1 MWPNAMRFAHP
12 KSSLPTDWIEHEGFS
27 VLDSVLESLRYV
39 VVNQVPA
46 PRVFEVAVDNAAS
59 GKLPEMDRKVI
70 AGLLKKGCAKV
81 RRLRAKT
88 EMDGW
93 LQKKKKPK
101 TGRNKVGEEID
112 AMLDEIDNEAPPDWD
127 EIEEN
132 KKLEEQFGDLSRFTA
147 EEVEDLMGCLSSP
160 EMIDEPQSS
169 DPADREPEA
178 GDGDREPK
186 AGDGDRGPNAGAAQ
200 QKYAEAH
207 LKIFGSD
214 AITLDDSS
222 SETDLATMEA
232 LVEQRNFVHPDAVAA
247 EKEEQGLDTS
257 KGNAKKRASGDT
269 IPADEED
276 KKKKKGKKAPEEPN
290 KTFAG
295 GAKFCCWERAPPQ
308 RGGWMSDD
316 DTSLGDSIARPSELR
331 RLEETVLDQ
340 LSLLQIRVTRLEAS
354 LHPLSAASCSD
365 DSGSSLAFLDLGDI
379 AYTPRALAL
388 VFSFICPAD
397 RAAVLQSALFVLEP
411 ARTSASG
418 AASPAAAGHEA
429 ASSING
435 ADPDHSV
442 SVQGEEPSDDAASV
456 NAWSLLAPLGP
467 TTPAAVPEESHEDPS
482 FWLSEPFSPIAYDPA
497 HDPDLRDPTSDLG
510 SFDMVQNGERERSLD
525 PEDIWY
531 DSVRDHSLDAALA
544 EGDRE
549 EVEVSCEE
557 DPLLPVE
564 PPAFKRVCEDARW
577 AEVAQEAKFRRVC
590 QDLPKL
596 PWEQG
601 AWACIFGTERNMLD
615 DALRSSVQ
623 ASYGSEEAGQLPPE
637 NLPSSSAFLEGREHA
652 IKRLRALIMY
662 DPDTTFLGMVV
673 AKEAASLADDEALS
687 YSFTCAFAKSA
698 SGSLIKRA
706 GSLDRFGKW
715 ILCSRGISP
724 LRCSEVDLFAYFSH
738 LQSEGAGATSCQ
750 HCVEALRFLHGVA
763 VFQVLDLEEVF
774 SARVLG
780 IVRIM
785 HVTKAPLAQRPP
797 LSVEHLS
804 LLEQFVIMNK
814 DHRACVVGQL
824 VFCAHAC
831 ARWADSQR
839 VQSLTLESDDESGVV
854 LIVAGALGSKTAIS
868 AEARTRLLPYVA
880 LGKGVSN
887 VPWAEAWMEAR
898 EAMGLQ
904 AGGAFLLPTWSE
916 RKYDWG
922 DFEMGAA
929 EATNYLREA
938 LIAMG
943 CDLKEVQG
951 YGSHSMKSTVLTW
964 CGRSTIIPFTEPE
977 QRALGHHLDPT
988 SKSPLTYSRE
998 YYLKLYAK
1006 VLAVFS
1012 TIQQGRFKPDLPGAA
1027 SVAAMAQSFEEG
1039 TDRGS
1044 SRLDIPTSKLL
1055 ERMDEAGESD
1065 DSDHASIDL
1074 ERELEQEDGRN
1085 DSKLGSQTGTI
1096 AWVAPEKCASRADE
1110 MQSNKKDKALQLMPD
1125 GQIKINS
1132 KAAEVR
1138 CEASTD
1144 SKLRAAW
1151 QRRSLAMDVRVDLS
1165 TGVLQMENGFLSFGK
1180 TGKFSFIRFCQCLH
1194 RLASVHVVKLCASA
1208 LRFGSSCSEVNRTA
1222 LTGRAARTG
1231 PLTLMT
1237 GLAWAGHVVAHMLI
1251 VDCLGPPALP
1261 ARAAPFTP
1269 PFQAL
1274 PELQAAPP
1282 LPNPQGMVVSVS
1294 NKRPRASKQ
1303 DGRGMQAIRAHSAAC
1318 SQIAVNLMLQLLAF
1332 LGSESS
1338 FFSAIQSAVHF
1349 DAHVRR
1355 VLAGFAATTVIR
1367 YITTFNSFAKACE
1380 DLDVCLL
1387 EITAVQAA
1395 DILVTL
1401 QLQRQEDPTVGSSA
1415 ITCIKAVRWVCKNTQ
1430 CIVFEVFFGELIS
1443 SFLKTKLPKDR
1454 RESLPLPLY
1463 ALVQWERRILQRS
1476 TPVRD
1481 IVLLGAFLVTCWA
1494 SLRFADSQR
1503 IEWSSFAFDVVSL
1516 RAIAY
1521 QTKTSHQGQPFGL
1534 ITQGFLHH
1542 GTHSWVAR
1550 WLRVLDSIASQEVRD
1565 FGVAP
1570 SFLFPAL
1577 DDDAELLRPLEPM
1590 SYPSCLRWLRYYLQF
1605 PWMVSPPEVPDIRGP
1620 DRDAIAPWSTAAYG
1634 TDPFYF
1640 GSLQQRDRHGSALD
1654 QPLQARTVVFADRC
1668 SRTMADELFD
1678 AKSADGSFNLVNP
1691 SPCPLKAEGASSFNQ
1706 LLQDHGISQELTDRL
1721 LADGWDAKS
1730 FRHVVCQESELAGVL
1745 PEMFP
1750 DTEVSLM
1757 QRAKLRAVWSSLQ
1770 RRGSNDPAPAEPL
1783 GSPAKQGSGW
1793 SEAFAPKLDATR
1805 VATLKKRFLEAFPSE
1820 ILTAMNTPSLR
1831 LLSTAVDAE
1840 VKKNWSWIPWKSRMT
1855 QQMYEDSLMQ
1865 KPAKRARIETLQL
1878 SDLLLDEPPQIDIND
1893 STMGISMIRRLLEV
1907 HDNALALAGTAHLA
1921 RLKAYTS
1928 KFLSLVSQK
1937 FPPETNLRPPSV
1949 LEAQQADKHLWS
1961 CIFQLVIEKEWQV
1974 NDAIYEFTEIRG
1986 DMSSWLQ
1993 PRAKAASAGNR
2004 RPYAPGGRDNRP
2016 PTPPPG
2022 RGNGKGKGKAKSPTK
2037 QGTQPRGV
2045 PWVREYKEGGQVKKL
2060 CIGWQIGKCQRGNS
2074 CEFTHGC
2081 VAGSIHSWGE
2091 LPAPPPLPPPFAVL
2105 TSFPVT
2111 IALPELCRDLNALF
2125 RFLFP
2130 NEHWN
2135 ALCVSRNGLSA
2146 LHSDS
2151 ANIPGSRNL
2160 SLSLGAFSGGHLW
2173 IEDLSC
2179 LSQGQPTSVA
2189 SGSGWLHGCAIDTHR
2204 KAISFDGRIRHMTL
2218 PFSGERW
2225 ALTAFSLPDV
2235 CCAELERP
2243 QMFLLRNISLQH
2255 SQCPARLF
2263 LEITWNNHS
2272 RHQLSMA
2279 VRASGGN
2286 SLTLS
2291 PSLDPTLDV
2300 LCPDLLEQVLFLC
2313 GSGAVAYLA
2322 ASPLAE
2328 SADSPDDVGSSSWL
2342 LSAMHEQTAAAKVSR
2357 CTWLLS
2363 IVHTAGGQG
2372 HLELPPTSSYWSSE
2386 RPQAWLHQGNC
2397 ALILIPP
2404 LLYSDSAFPCQPQ
2417 LLAASYRP
2425 LSALAVSSPAFAPPQ
2440 CASAF
2445 ASSFATIAAPL
2456 LPAEGRELSLQSVIK
2471 SIPRKGLFAGPHAL
2485 HDGAGKRSIAD
2496 WSSPASHDA
2505 FRGLRKALL
2514 QFCISARADKRLLA
2528 RGSCPSNEPLF
2539 SSSEVSA
2546 ARDLVFPS
2554 LGMQTPDNAW
2564 YVHPYQPMCLH
2575 AFEALAQHC
2584 GDQDIHLFP
2593 HLRMGV
2599 PTGYLNDIPPSN
2611 CFWPPKGQS
2620 GELIPLALN
2629 LENWKSADVAPEVT
2643 SRLLQ
2648 EELDA
2653 GYCFKFEGTLEEA
2666 KSRWPVGLALGKLGV
2681 VRAPGRAERLVLD
2694 NSVAGTNSQCTV
2706 PERQCFPSIHDVSHS
2721 FPIRETSDRQMAICI
2736 DVKQAHK
2743 RCRIRDS
2750 EQGLLGFTWH
2760 NALYFFR
2767 CCPFGAVFSQHWWG
2781 RVGGCTLRL
2790 LHTLLF
2796 LAHVGLLFVDDF
2808 IFSQAASL
2816 MPLSGAVICLFLQI
2830 LGVPVSWKKL
2840 QISCRVNW
2848 IGWRLC
2854 FSSGTVSLREEK
2866 RLRLLEQVRSL
2877 LRGGGRISTKELES
2891 FLGLAM
2897 WACALFPTMRAM
2909 MHPFYKDLWSPA
2921 AFERWLQHVAPLASM
2936 RPSQVADV
2944 EAFAD
2949 ASEFEAA
2956 GVPFGNDLAKEIA
2969 SCEALAQ
2976 VPEGYAPIQLRQMV
2990 TADKRLFMLAA
3001 ESLPADLRASRPG
3014 DKTPLDNQIVTLM
3027 FSPEISQYLVPMPK
3041 PHVPPPPPG
3050 GKALADSLKRA
3061 LGQDLPF
3068 DKNFLSR
3075 AWKKGKGG
3083 KGGKGTDK
3091 EEDPAKRFNLPEG
3104 CCDRNDKNQPLC
3116 FLWNQGKCKW
3126 KGKGKRCNRGFHQ
3139 CGRVIVEDPEGE
3151 HHITH
3156 EGRDFRGRAI
3166 SFRDGMLRFAAREV
3180 VHWTEPWL
3188 GTRVILV
3195 SYTDGPPS
3203 ASAGETPFALE
3214 LFSGRGRL
3222 SQCLRQAGFTVVS
3235 VDHKL
3240 AHSLVPVC
3248 KSDLATRSGQAFV
3261 WSLLESCCPAFV
3273 HLGLPSDTATIRG
3286 SSSGGLRSSQ
3296 HPLGCP
3302 DLKADSV
3309 EAKRVEEANRM
3320 YRFAFEVACF
3330 CLAKGV
3336 PFCIENPPGSRL
3348 WQILTGFAQAL
3359 KDPEMSAKWQ
3369 ALQSVELH
3377 CCMFGGARAR
3387 PLRLKCTAGLFDC
3400 LALLC
3405 DKKHEH
3411 KPWSLSRSRLEVA
3424 EDAAYPLDL
3433 CRRMVA
3439 ALLSFMSKA
3448 GKSLPCAVRL
3458 HDQSL
3463 ASVGVQPRRHKPL
3476 IPEYKSVVQVPVDSP
3491 IPTGAKVL
3499 SASQLQ
3505 GVDVADQTP
3514 SSSGAITLGF
3524 WHSPSEFF
3532 HKAESLAHPMD
3543 TTRPVAMVTKAAID
3557 ASLQVDPNTLA
3568 EQRKSFLGYL
3578 EEKIR
3583 RLQPREDA
3591 LHQGMPKYMQ
3601 EVLKGKNLLAW
3612 EELLRETGYT
3622 DLDCVR
3628 FMKEGVRLVGCE
3640 EHPKDFAKKVSPASL
3655 LEEELRTSAR
3665 HRRNSLLG
3673 LGRSFPSEEDA
3684 SLLAQATAE
3693 EVDAGF
3699 LQQGMTAEEVSA
3711 FFGHE
3716 DWGVVRR
3723 FVLIQD
3729 GGRKVRPIDDCLE
3742 AQINAAYTSTIAL
3755 QLHDSDYVASM
3766 ALFIAERLQ
3775 GIKADRRTPWHGK
3788 CLDLSKAYKQ
3798 MAVHPRDRDLCVI
3811 MIQDQ
3816 DGVATYHICN
3826 ALMFG
3831 ASASVFA
3838 FVRVSRSLWWIINK
3852 CLKVPCACYFDDYP
3866 LFNPTSSATSVDQDV
3881 SQLLDL
3887 LGWRHAKSGAK
3898 GKPFDSSFDVLGT
3911 RLDLGE
3917 ILSGKIVL
3925 ANKVGRAEK
3934 ILEKVSTASL
3944 GNGSFRQSLQVLIG
3958 HLNFAS
3964 GFFAGRALRHVAYDL
3979 NQLLNKDW
3987 LSAKDSLDELGS
3999 RISLILQSTPPRT
4012 LMCNRVRQPILVW
4025 TDGSWEKG
4033 IAGIGAVEWD
4043 PIASKGAVWA
4053 GRIPNRITAQ
4063 WLRTED
4069 HTQEQIISQ
4078 VELYAM
4084 ALIRH
4089 LRKEAWT
4096 HRRIILFCDNEA
4108 ARFTSIKGGSSSHS
4122 MNLLVQAWDHP
4133 NLSHPAYL
4141 WIERV
4146 PSFSNIA
4153 DGPSRAEPE
4162 EALQLTNTS
4171 SCRAFETDADLES
4184 LLFSR
4189 RRKEMG

>member
-1 MWPNAMRFAHP
+1 MLWVQQCVKQGILKVATIPGTANPSDLGTKPLNGSRIRELLFMMGAVLLDGSPYGAQDKELADQKREMARVMKEL
-12 KSSLPTDWIEHEGFS
+12 KSDGHRVSQIKALMPILLIMSQFQPTRTG
-27 VLDSVLESLRYV
+27 
-39 VVNQVPA
+39 
-46 PRVFEVAVDNAAS
+46 
-59 GKLPEMDRKVI
+59 
-70 AGLLKKGCAKV
+70 GLLEEFRQYFECSLLSLVRGASVEAKKDVDSA
-81 RRLRAKT
+81 R
-88 EMDGW
+88 
-93 LQKKKKPK
+93 
-101 TGRNKVGEEID
+101 
-112 AMLDEIDNEAPPDWD
+112 
-127 EIEEN
+127 
-132 KKLEEQFGDLSRFTA
+132 
-147 EEVEDLMGCLSSP
+147 
-160 EMIDEPQSS
+160 S
-169 DPADREPEA
+169 DF
-178 GDGDREPK
+178 
-186 AGDGDRGPNAGAAQ
+186 
-200 QKYAEAH
+200 
-207 LKIFGSD
+207 I
-214 AITLDDSS
+214 
-222 SETDLATMEA
+222 EA
-232 LVEQRNFVHPDAVAA
+232 LQSFRD
-247 EKEEQGLDTS
+247 DTLE
-257 KGNAKKRASGDT
+257 ALTALH
-269 IPADEED
+269 
-276 KKKKKGKKAPEEPN
+276 
-290 KTFAG
+290 
-295 GAKFCCWERAPPQ
+295 ERADLLLENQFRLQNQFVILQQ
-308 RGGWMSDD
+308 R
-316 DTSLGDSIARPSELR
+316 L
-331 RLEETVLDQ
+331 
-340 LSLLQIRVTRLEAS
+340 TRLEGE
-354 LHPLSAASCSD
+354 PDCTD
-365 DSGSSLAFLDLGDI
+365 GPCCPDGSF
-379 AYTPRALAL
+379 
-388 VFSFICPAD
+388 
-397 RAAVLQSALFVLEP
+397 
-411 ARTSASG
+411 
-418 AASPAAAGHEA
+418 AGEM
-429 ASSING
+429 SSRPT
-435 ADPDHSV
+435 DPD
-442 SVQGEEPSDDAASV
+442 D
-456 NAWSLLAPLGP
+456 
-467 TTPAAVPEESHEDPS
+467 
-482 FWLSEPFSPIAYDPA
+482 
-497 HDPDLRDPTSDLG
+497 
-510 SFDMVQNGERERSLD
+510 RS
-525 PEDIWY
+525 
-531 DSVRDHSLDAALA
+531 
-544 EGDRE
+544 
-549 EVEVSCEE
+549 
-557 DPLLPVE
+557 
-564 PPAFKRVCEDARW
+564 
-577 AEVAQEAKFRRVC
+577 
-590 QDLPKL
+590 
-596 PWEQG
+596 
-601 AWACIFGTERNMLD
+601 
-615 DALRSSVQ
+615 
-623 ASYGSEEAGQLPPE
+623 
-637 NLPSSSAFLEGREHA
+637 
-652 IKRLRALIMY
+652 
-662 DPDTTFLGMVV
+662 
-673 AKEAASLADDEALS
+673 
-687 YSFTCAFAKSA
+687 
-698 SGSLIKRA
+698 
-706 GSLDRFGKW
+706 
-715 ILCSRGISP
+715 
-724 LRCSEVDLFAYFSH
+724 
-738 LQSEGAGATSCQ
+738 
-750 HCVEALRFLHGVA
+750 
-763 VFQVLDLEEVF
+763 
-774 SARVLG
+774 
-780 IVRIM
+780 
-785 HVTKAPLAQRPP
+785 
-797 LSVEHLS
+797 
-804 LLEQFVIMNK
+804 
-814 DHRACVVGQL
+814 
-824 VFCAHAC
+824 
-831 ARWADSQR
+831 
-839 VQSLTLESDDESGVV
+839 
-854 LIVAGALGSKTAIS
+854 
-868 AEARTRLLPYVA
+868 
-880 LGKGVSN
+880 
-887 VPWAEAWMEAR
+887 
-898 EAMGLQ
+898 
-904 AGGAFLLPTWSE
+904 
-916 RKYDWG
+916 
-922 DFEMGAA
+922 
-929 EATNYLREA
+929 
-938 LIAMG
+938 
-943 CDLKEVQG
+943 
-951 YGSHSMKSTVLTW
+951 
-964 CGRSTIIPFTEPE
+964 
-977 QRALGHHLDPT
+977 
-988 SKSPLTYSRE
+988 
-998 YYLKLYAK
+998 
-1006 VLAVFS
+1006 
-1012 TIQQGRFKPDLPGAA
+1012 
-1027 SVAAMAQSFEEG
+1027 
-1039 TDRGS
+1039 
-1044 SRLDIPTSKLL
+1044 
-1055 ERMDEAGESD
+1055 
-1065 DSDHASIDL
+1065 
-1074 ERELEQEDGRN
+1074 
-1085 DSKLGSQTGTI
+1085 
-1096 AWVAPEKCASRADE
+1096 
-1110 MQSNKKDKALQLMPD
+1110 
-1125 GQIKINS
+1125 
-1132 KAAEVR
+1132 
-1138 CEASTD
+1138 
-1144 SKLRAAW
+1144 
-1151 QRRSLAMDVRVDLS
+1151 
-1165 TGVLQMENGFLSFGK
+1165 
-1180 TGKFSFIRFCQCLH
+1180 
-1194 RLASVHVVKLCASA
+1194 
-1208 LRFGSSCSEVNRTA
+1208 
-1222 LTGRAARTG
+1222 
-1231 PLTLMT
+1231 
-1237 GLAWAGHVVAHMLI
+1237 
-1251 VDCLGPPALP
+1251 
-1261 ARAAPFTP
+1261 
-1269 PFQAL
+1269 
-1274 PELQAAPP
+1274 APP
-1282 LPNPQGMVVSVS
+1282 LPESGIPCPPVNRLHLHCPIR
-1294 NKRPRASKQ
+1294 KEWWCRYRT
-1303 DGRGMQAIRAHSAAC
+1303 GRGMQAIRAHSAAC

-1430 CIVFEVFFGELIS
+1430 CIVFEVFYGELIS

-1605 PWMVSPPEVPDIRGP
+1605 PWMVSPPEVCRTSAAQTGSAVLADFRPRTPLHRGAQLP
-1620 DRDAIAPWSTAAYG
+1620 MAPIPFTLEAFSKEIDPAPWGFFSFDVG
-1634 TDPFYF
+1634 VP
-1640 GSLQQRDRHGSALD
+1640 GSLPWVPGQSSACAAETPAAEASTKAAEPSLPDSASEAGSESSLESEAGPASLGPPDEVHMVAATGVVHAACPSGERTLCGIGHGSALD

-1770 RRGSNDPAPAEPL
+1770 RRGSNEPAPAEPL

-2004 RPYAPGGRDNRP
+2004 RPYTPGGRDNRP

-2022 RGNGKGKGKAKSPTK
+2022 RGTGKGKGKAKSPTK

-2125 RFLFP
+2125 R
-2130 NEHWN
+2130 
-2135 ALCVSRNGLSA
+2135 
-2146 LHSDS
+2146 
-2151 ANIPGSRNL
+2151 
-2160 SLSLGAFSGGHLW
+2160 
-2173 IEDLSC
+2173 
-2179 LSQGQPTSVA
+2179 
-2189 SGSGWLHGCAIDTHR
+2189 
-2204 KAISFDGRIRHMTL
+2204 
-2218 PFSGERW
+2218 
-2225 ALTAFSLPDV
+2225 
-2235 CCAELERP
+2235 RP

-2255 SQCPARLF
+2255 SQC
-2263 LEITWNNHS
+2263 
-2272 RHQLSMA
+2272 
-2279 VRASGGN
+2279 GN

-2404 LLYSDSAFPCQPQ
+2404 LLYSDSAIPCQPQ

-2505 FRGLRKALL
+2505 LRGLRKALL

-2840 QISCRVNW
+2840 QISCRVDW

-2921 AFERWLQHVAPLASM
+2921 ATNFSIAPESWHSICNFLDSSLRFTASPPHTAIPAGAKLLSARHVPFTTLADLSKVAVTHKRLWLRVECLSSSRRKLSCASIRSLQAFERWLQHVAPLASM

-2956 GVPFGNDLAKEIA
+2956 GIPFGNDLAKEIA

-2976 VPEGYAPIQLRQMV
+2976 VPRTAKPTHLAGADFPFQL
-2990 TADKRLFMLAA
+2990 
-3001 ESLPADLRASRPG
+3001 
-3014 DKTPLDNQIVTLM
+3014 
-3027 FSPEISQYLVPMPK
+3027 
-3041 PHVPPPPPG
+3041 
-3050 GKALADSLKRA
+3050 
-3061 LGQDLPF
+3061 
-3068 DKNFLSR
+3068 
-3075 AWKKGKGG
+3075 
-3083 KGGKGTDK
+3083 
-3091 EEDPAKRFNLPEG
+3091 
-3104 CCDRNDKNQPLC
+3104 
-3116 FLWNQGKCKW
+3116 
-3126 KGKGKRCNRGFHQ
+3126 
-3139 CGRVIVEDPEGE
+3139 
-3151 HHITH
+3151 
-3156 EGRDFRGRAI
+3156 
-3166 SFRDGMLRFAAREV
+3166 
-3180 VHWTEPWL
+3180 
-3188 GTRVILV
+3188 
-3195 SYTDGPPS
+3195 
-3203 ASAGETPFALE
+3203 
-3214 LFSGRGRL
+3214 
-3222 SQCLRQAGFTVVS
+3222 
-3235 VDHKL
+3235 
-3240 AHSLVPVC
+3240 
-3248 KSDLATRSGQAFV
+3248 
-3261 WSLLESCCPAFV
+3261 
-3273 HLGLPSDTATIRG
+3273 
-3286 SSSGGLRSSQ
+3286 
-3296 HPLGCP
+3296 HP
-3302 DLKADSV
+3302 
-3309 EAKRVEEANRM
+3309 
-3320 YRFAFEVACF
+3320 
-3330 CLAKGV
+3330 
-3336 PFCIENPPGSRL
+3336 
-3348 WQILTGFAQAL
+3348 
-3359 KDPEMSAKWQ
+3359 
-3369 ALQSVELH
+3369 
-3377 CCMFGGARAR
+3377 
-3387 PLRLKCTAGLFDC
+3387 
-3400 LALLC
+3400 
-3405 DKKHEH
+3405 
-3411 KPWSLSRSRLEVA
+3411 
-3424 EDAAYPLDL
+3424 
-3433 CRRMVA
+3433 
-3439 ALLSFMSKA
+3439 
-3448 GKSLPCAVRL
+3448 
-3458 HDQSL
+3458 SL
-3463 ASVGVQPRRHKPL
+3463 ASL
-3476 IPEYKSVVQVPVDSP
+3476 KSATPFSP
-3491 IPTGAKVL
+3491 HF
-3499 SASQLQ
+3499 
-3505 GVDVADQTP
+3505 
-3514 SSSGAITLGF
+3514 LGF
-3524 WHSPSEFF
+3524 LERAVGPAKCNAGSQTEREKPVKSQKDRDQERFAQEYVSRYTELQQIFSE
-3532 HKAESLAHPMD
+3532 KCRE
-3543 TTRPVAMVTKAAID
+3543 R
-3557 ASLQVDPNTLA
+3557 
-3568 EQRKSFLGYL
+3568 
-3578 EEKIR
+3578 EKM
-3583 RLQPREDA
+3583 EDM
-3591 LHQGMPKYMQ
+3591 LY
-3601 EVLKGKNLLAW
+3601 
-3612 EELLRETGYT
+3612 
-3622 DLDCVR
+3622 
-3628 FMKEGVRLVGCE
+3628 
-3640 EHPKDFAKKVSPASL
+3640 
-3655 LEEELRTSAR
+3655 ELRTENRMLREALAR
-3665 HRRNSLLG
+3665 
-3673 LGRSFPSEEDA
+3673 
-3684 SLLAQATAE
+3684 AE
-3693 EVDAGF
+3693 E
-3699 LQQGMTAEEVSA
+3699 
-3711 FFGHE
+3711 
-3716 DWGVVRR
+3716 RR
-3723 FVLIQD
+3723 APPQRICV
-3729 GGRKVRPIDDCLE
+3729 
-3742 AQINAAYTSTIAL
+3742 AA
-3755 QLHDSDYVASM
+3755 V
-3766 ALFIAERLQ
+3766 
-3775 GIKADRRTPWHGK
+3775 
-3788 CLDLSKAYKQ
+3788 
-3798 MAVHPRDRDLCVI
+3798 
-3811 MIQDQ
+3811 
-3816 DGVATYHICN
+3816 
-3826 ALMFG
+3826 
-3831 ASASVFA
+3831 
-3838 FVRVSRSLWWIINK
+3838 
-3852 CLKVPCACYFDDYP
+3852 
-3866 LFNPTSSATSVDQDV
+3866 TSVD
-3881 SQLLDL
+3881 
-3887 LGWRHAKSGAK
+3887 
-3898 GKPFDSSFDVLGT
+3898 
-3911 RLDLGE
+3911 
-3917 ILSGKIVL
+3917 
-3925 ANKVGRAEK
+3925 
-3934 ILEKVSTASL
+3934 
-3944 GNGSFRQSLQVLIG
+3944 
-3958 HLNFAS
+3958 
-3964 GFFAGRALRHVAYDL
+3964 
-3979 NQLLNKDW
+3979 
-3987 LSAKDSLDELGS
+3987 
-3999 RISLILQSTPPRT
+3999 RI
-4012 LMCNRVRQPILVW
+4012 
-4025 TDGSWEKG
+4025 
-4033 IAGIGAVEWD
+4033 A
-4043 PIASKGAVWA
+4043 
-4053 GRIPNRITAQ
+4053 
-4063 WLRTED
+4063 
-4069 HTQEQIISQ
+4069 
-4078 VELYAM
+4078 
-4084 ALIRH
+4084 
-4089 LRKEAWT
+4089 
-4096 HRRIILFCDNEA
+4096 
-4108 ARFTSIKGGSSSHS
+4108 
-4122 MNLLVQAWDHP
+4122 
-4133 NLSHPAYL
+4133 
-4141 WIERV
+4141 
-4146 PSFSNIA
+4146 
-4153 DGPSRAEPE
+4153 
-4162 EALQLTNTS
+4162 
-4171 SCRAFETDADLES
+4171 
-4184 LLFSR
+4184 
-4189 RRKEMG
+4189 

>member
-1 MWPNAMRFAHP
+1 MV
-12 KSSLPTDWIEHEGFS
+12 S
-27 VLDSVLESLRYV
+27 
-39 VVNQVPA
+39 
-46 PRVFEVAVDNAAS
+46 
-59 GKLPEMDRKVI
+59 
-70 AGLLKKGCAKV
+70 
-81 RRLRAKT
+81 RA
-88 EMDGW
+88 E
-93 LQKKKKPK
+93 
-101 TGRNKVGEEID
+101 
-112 AMLDEIDNEAPPDWD
+112 
-127 EIEEN
+127 
-132 KKLEEQFGDLSRFTA
+132 LEEFRQYFECSLLSLVRGA
-147 EEVEDLMGCLSSP
+147 SVEAKKDVDSAR
-160 EMIDEPQSS
+160 S
-169 DPADREPEA
+169 DF
-178 GDGDREPK
+178 
-186 AGDGDRGPNAGAAQ
+186 
-200 QKYAEAH
+200 
-207 LKIFGSD
+207 I
-214 AITLDDSS
+214 
-222 SETDLATMEA
+222 EA
-232 LVEQRNFVHPDAVAA
+232 LQSFRD
-247 EKEEQGLDTS
+247 DTLE
-257 KGNAKKRASGDT
+257 ALTALH
-269 IPADEED
+269 
-276 KKKKKGKKAPEEPN
+276 
-290 KTFAG
+290 
-295 GAKFCCWERAPPQ
+295 ERADLLLENQFRLQNQFVILQQ
-308 RGGWMSDD
+308 R
-316 DTSLGDSIARPSELR
+316 L
-331 RLEETVLDQ
+331 
-340 LSLLQIRVTRLEAS
+340 TRLEGE
-354 LHPLSAASCSD
+354 PDCTD
-365 DSGSSLAFLDLGDI
+365 G
-379 AYTPRALAL
+379 PC
-388 VFSFICPAD
+388 CPD
-397 RAAVLQSALFVLEP
+397 GP
-411 ARTSASG
+411 T
-418 AASPAAAGHEA
+418 
-429 ASSING
+429 
-435 ADPDHSV
+435 DPDDRSR
-442 SVQGEEPSDDAASV
+442 
-456 NAWSLLAPLGP
+456 LG
-467 TTPAAVPEESHEDPS
+467 
-482 FWLSEPFSPIAYDPA
+482 
-497 HDPDLRDPTSDLG
+497 G
-510 SFDMVQNGERERSLD
+510 S
-525 PEDIWY
+525 
-531 DSVRDHSLDAALA
+531 A
-544 EGDRE
+544 
-549 EVEVSCEE
+549 
-557 DPLLPVE
+557 
-564 PPAFKRVCEDARW
+564 
-577 AEVAQEAKFRRVC
+577 
-590 QDLPKL
+590 
-596 PWEQG
+596 
-601 AWACIFGTERNMLD
+601 
-615 DALRSSVQ
+615 
-623 ASYGSEEAGQLPPE
+623 
-637 NLPSSSAFLEGREHA
+637 
-652 IKRLRALIMY
+652 
-662 DPDTTFLGMVV
+662 
-673 AKEAASLADDEALS
+673 
-687 YSFTCAFAKSA
+687 
-698 SGSLIKRA
+698 
-706 GSLDRFGKW
+706 
-715 ILCSRGISP
+715 
-724 LRCSEVDLFAYFSH
+724 
-738 LQSEGAGATSCQ
+738 
-750 HCVEALRFLHGVA
+750 
-763 VFQVLDLEEVF
+763 
-774 SARVLG
+774 
-780 IVRIM
+780 
-785 HVTKAPLAQRPP
+785 PP
-797 LSVEHLS
+797 LP
-804 LLEQFVIMNK
+804 
-814 DHRACVVGQL
+814 
-824 VFCAHAC
+824 
-831 ARWADSQR
+831 
-839 VQSLTLESDDESGVV
+839 ESG
-854 LIVAGALGSKTAIS
+854 
-868 AEARTRLLPYVA
+868 
-880 LGKGVSN
+880 
-887 VPWAEAWMEAR
+887 
-898 EAMGLQ
+898 
-904 AGGAFLLPTWSE
+904 
-916 RKYDWG
+916 
-922 DFEMGAA
+922 
-929 EATNYLREA
+929 
-938 LIAMG
+938 
-943 CDLKEVQG
+943 
-951 YGSHSMKSTVLTW
+951 
-964 CGRSTIIPFTEPE
+964 IPCP
-977 QRALGHHLDPT
+977 P
-988 SKSPLTYSRE
+988 
-998 YYLKLYAK
+998 
-1006 VLAVFS
+1006 
-1012 TIQQGRFKPDLPGAA
+1012 
-1027 SVAAMAQSFEEG
+1027 
-1039 TDRGS
+1039 
-1044 SRLDIPTSKLL
+1044 
-1055 ERMDEAGESD
+1055 
-1065 DSDHASIDL
+1065 
-1074 ERELEQEDGRN
+1074 
-1085 DSKLGSQTGTI
+1085 
-1096 AWVAPEKCASRADE
+1096 
-1110 MQSNKKDKALQLMPD
+1110 
-1125 GQIKINS
+1125 
-1132 KAAEVR
+1132 
-1138 CEASTD
+1138 
-1144 SKLRAAW
+1144 
-1151 QRRSLAMDVRVDLS
+1151 
-1165 TGVLQMENGFLSFGK
+1165 
-1180 TGKFSFIRFCQCLH
+1180 
-1194 RLASVHVVKLCASA
+1194 
-1208 LRFGSSCSEVNRTA
+1208 VNR
-1222 LTGRAARTG
+1222 
-1231 PLTLMT
+1231 
-1237 GLAWAGHVVAHMLI
+1237 HVHLR
-1251 VDCLGPPALP
+1251 PPALP

-1430 CIVFEVFFGELIS
+1430 CIVFEVFYGELIS

-1565 FGVAP
+1565 FEVAP

-1605 PWMVSPPEVPDIRGP
+1605 PWMVSPPEVPVSNYTVHSMKCSLLSYMLEVPDIRGP
-1620 DRDAIAPWSTAAYG
+1620 DRDAQGHHRGSSRELYSRDDVLGALRAQTQLRSAVLADFRPRTPLHRGAQLPMAPIPFTLEAFSKEIDPAPWGFFSFDVG
-1634 TDPFYF
+1634 VP
-1640 GSLQQRDRHGSALD
+1640 GSLPWVPGQSSACAAETPAAEASTKAAEPSLPDSASEAGSESSLESEAGPASLGPPDEVHMVAATGVVHAACPSGERTLCGIGHGSALD

-2081 VAGSIHSWGE
+2081 LFDCILCSLRE
-2091 LPAPPPLPPPFAVL
+2091 
-2105 TSFPVT
+2105 VT

-2243 QMFLLRNISLQH
+2243 QMFLLRSISLQH

-2263 LEITWNNHS
+2263 LEITWSNHS

-2342 LSAMHEQTAAAKVSR
+2342 LSAMHEQTTAAKVSR

-2397 ALILIPP
+2397 ALVLIPP
-2404 LLYSDSAFPCQPQ
+2404 LLYSDSAIPCQPQ

-2830 LGVPVSWKKL
+2830 LVFQSVGKNYKFLAGS
-2840 QISCRVNW
+2840 
-2848 IGWRLC
+2848 IGLDGGC
-2854 FSSGTVSLREEK
+2854 ASLR
-2866 RLRLLEQVRSL
+2866 
-2877 LRGGGRISTKELES
+2877 ELES

-2956 GVPFGNDLAKEIA
+2956 GIPFGNDLAKEIA

-2976 VPEGYAPIQLRQMV
+2976 AVLLLRPSFESFSLAHTEQN
-2990 TADKRLFMLAA
+2990 TRKR
-3001 ESLPADLRASRPG
+3001 
-3014 DKTPLDNQIVTLM
+3014 
-3027 FSPEISQYLVPMPK
+3027 
-3041 PHVPPPPPG
+3041 
-3050 GKALADSLKRA
+3050 
-3061 LGQDLPF
+3061 PF
-3068 DKNFLSR
+3068 CV
-3075 AWKKGKGG
+3075 
-3083 KGGKGTDK
+3083 
-3091 EEDPAKRFNLPEG
+3091 LPE
-3104 CCDRNDKNQPLC
+3104 
-3116 FLWNQGKCKW
+3116 
-3126 KGKGKRCNRGFHQ
+3126 
-3139 CGRVIVEDPEGE
+3139 
-3151 HHITH
+3151 
-3156 EGRDFRGRAI
+3156 
-3166 SFRDGMLRFAAREV
+3166 
-3180 VHWTEPWL
+3180 
-3188 GTRVILV
+3188 
-3195 SYTDGPPS
+3195 
-3203 ASAGETPFALE
+3203 
-3214 LFSGRGRL
+3214 
-3222 SQCLRQAGFTVVS
+3222 SQVP
-3235 VDHKL
+3235 KL
-3240 AHSLVPVC
+3240 A
-3248 KSDLATRSGQAFV
+3248 
-3261 WSLLESCCPAFV
+3261 
-3273 HLGLPSDTATIRG
+3273 
-3286 SSSGGLRSSQ
+3286 
-3296 HPLGCP
+3296 
-3302 DLKADSV
+3302 
-3309 EAKRVEEANRM
+3309 
-3320 YRFAFEVACF
+3320 
-3330 CLAKGV
+3330 
-3336 PFCIENPPGSRL
+3336 
-3348 WQILTGFAQAL
+3348 
-3359 KDPEMSAKWQ
+3359 
-3369 ALQSVELH
+3369 
-3377 CCMFGGARAR
+3377 
-3387 PLRLKCTAGLFDC
+3387 
-3400 LALLC
+3400 
-3405 DKKHEH
+3405 
-3411 KPWSLSRSRLEVA
+3411 
-3424 EDAAYPLDL
+3424 
-3433 CRRMVA
+3433 A
-3439 ALLSFMSKA
+3439 ALLPRGSDGGCDTA
-3448 GKSLPCAVRL
+3448 
-3458 HDQSL
+3458 L
-3463 ASVGVQPRRHKPL
+3463 A
-3476 IPEYKSVVQVPVDSP
+3476 
-3491 IPTGAKVL
+3491 TG
-3499 SASQLQ
+3499 
-3505 GVDVADQTP
+3505 GC
-3514 SSSGAITLGF
+3514 
-3524 WHSPSEFF
+3524 
-3532 HKAESLAHPMD
+3532 D
-3543 TTRPVAMVTKAAID
+3543 T
-3557 ASLQVDPNTLA
+3557 
-3568 EQRKSFLGYL
+3568 
-3578 EEKIR
+3578 
-3583 RLQPREDA
+3583 A
-3591 LHQGMPKYMQ
+3591 L
-3601 EVLKGKNLLAW
+3601 V
-3612 EELLRETGYT
+3612 ELL
-3622 DLDCVR
+3622 
-3628 FMKEGVRLVGCE
+3628 
-3640 EHPKDFAKKVSPASL
+3640 
-3655 LEEELRTSAR
+3655 
-3665 HRRNSLLG
+3665 
-3673 LGRSFPSEEDA
+3673 
-3684 SLLAQATAE
+3684 
-3693 EVDAGF
+3693 
-3699 LQQGMTAEEVSA
+3699 
-3711 FFGHE
+3711 
-3716 DWGVVRR
+3716 
-3723 FVLIQD
+3723 
-3729 GGRKVRPIDDCLE
+3729 
-3742 AQINAAYTSTIAL
+3742 
-3755 QLHDSDYVASM
+3755 
-3766 ALFIAERLQ
+3766 
-3775 GIKADRRTPWHGK
+3775 
-3788 CLDLSKAYKQ
+3788 
-3798 MAVHPRDRDLCVI
+3798 
-3811 MIQDQ
+3811 
-3816 DGVATYHICN
+3816 
-3826 ALMFG
+3826 
-3831 ASASVFA
+3831 
-3838 FVRVSRSLWWIINK
+3838 
-3852 CLKVPCACYFDDYP
+3852 
-3866 LFNPTSSATSVDQDV
+3866 
-3881 SQLLDL
+3881 
-3887 LGWRHAKSGAK
+3887 
-3898 GKPFDSSFDVLGT
+3898 
-3911 RLDLGE
+3911 
-3917 ILSGKIVL
+3917 
-3925 ANKVGRAEK
+3925 
-3934 ILEKVSTASL
+3934 
-3944 GNGSFRQSLQVLIG
+3944 
-3958 HLNFAS
+3958 
-3964 GFFAGRALRHVAYDL
+3964 
-3979 NQLLNKDW
+3979 
-3987 LSAKDSLDELGS
+3987 
-3999 RISLILQSTPPRT
+3999 
-4012 LMCNRVRQPILVW
+4012 
-4025 TDGSWEKG
+4025 
-4033 IAGIGAVEWD
+4033 
-4043 PIASKGAVWA
+4043 
-4053 GRIPNRITAQ
+4053 
-4063 WLRTED
+4063 
-4069 HTQEQIISQ
+4069 
-4078 VELYAM
+4078 
-4084 ALIRH
+4084 
-4089 LRKEAWT
+4089 
-4096 HRRIILFCDNEA
+4096 
-4108 ARFTSIKGGSSSHS
+4108 
-4122 MNLLVQAWDHP
+4122 
-4133 NLSHPAYL
+4133 
-4141 WIERV
+4141 
-4146 PSFSNIA
+4146 
-4153 DGPSRAEPE
+4153 
-4162 EALQLTNTS
+4162 
-4171 SCRAFETDADLES
+4171 
-4184 LLFSR
+4184 
-4189 RRKEMG
+4189 